1 MNRLNKLFFIIFLLI
16 SCSKESVKYTLNIKI
31 NPTDGGYVNIS
42 NGEFSSGEQ
51 ISIKATASESYTF
64 ENWSGDEIGS
74 SNIISVTMDE
84 NKTLT
89 ANFKTLFIL
98 IQWHNNL
105 EILNFTEWNIQL

>member
-51 ISIKATASESYTF
+51 IYIKATASESYTF
-64 ENWSGDEIGS
+64 EIGLVMKS
-74 SNIISVTMDE
+74 DLQI
-84 NKTLT
+84 
-89 ANFKTLFIL
+89 LFQL
-98 IQWHNNL
+98 QWTKIKL
-105 EILNFTEWNIQL
+105 